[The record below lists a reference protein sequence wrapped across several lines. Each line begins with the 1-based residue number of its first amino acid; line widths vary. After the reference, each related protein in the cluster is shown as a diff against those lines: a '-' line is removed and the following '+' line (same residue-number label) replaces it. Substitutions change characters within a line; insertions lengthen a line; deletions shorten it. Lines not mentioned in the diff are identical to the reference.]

1 MATLVPQL
9 TLSSTDLFTDTTS
22 FSVADNLSVAGDV
35 KIKQLKVTGTSAG
48 ASQTLL
54 AHASYN
60 RGFLYL
66 KNMATS
72 AGNHLTVYTDAAT
85 NDIGFIRMD
94 AGEFGFFPWTADD
107 ANLEIWAATNHTTVE
122 YAFFELTA

>member
-1 MATLVPQL
+1 
-9 TLSSTDLFTDTTS
+9 
-22 FSVADNLSVAGDV
+22 
-35 KIKQLKVTGTSAG
+35 
-48 ASQTLL
+48 
-54 AHASYN
+54 
-60 RGFLYL
+60 
-66 KNMATS
+66 MATS

-107 ANLEIWAATNHTTVE
+107 ANLEIWAATNPTTVE